1 MGLFAI
7 TQPAGRDKGT
17 GSDIGNKIMGMLDG
31 KVALVTGAG
40 GGLGRAH
47 ALLLAKEGASVV
59 VNDLGGARDGSGA
72 GTSMADEVVNEIQAA
87 GGRAVANYG
96 SVTSRDDAQAMVQ
109 CALDH
114 FGKIDICIANAG
126 ILRDKSFKNMEDSMW
141 DAVIDVHL
149 RGTYLTVKT
158 AYDQMIQQGEGG
170 RIIMTSS
177 TSGLLGNFGQ
187 TNYGAAKAG
196 IAGFMRCLWLEGM
209 KYNVT
214 VNVLAPTAT
223 SRMTTDILPEN
234 IQDKFPPEAVSPP
247 IVYLCT
253 DEAKDISGRQFLV
266 GGNSVSLL
274 SWQMTPIA
282 KRDLSEGVWSVAEI
296 GEKIQASKDHW
307 PPINPMRG

>member
-1 MGLFAI
+1 
-7 TQPAGRDKGT
+7 
-17 GSDIGNKIMGMLDG
+17 MGMLDG

-47 ALLLAKEGASVV
+47 ALLLAAEGASVV
-59 VNDLGGARDGSGA
+59 VNDLGGSRDGTGA
-72 GTSMADEVVNEIQAA
+72 GTSMADQVVDEIKAA
-87 GGRAVANYG
+87 GGQAVANYG
-96 SVTSRDDAQAMVQ
+96 SVTSPEEARAMVQ
-109 CALDH
+109 ACSDS
-114 FGKIDICIANAG
+114 FGKIDILIANAG
-126 ILRDKSFKNMEDSMW
+126 ILRDKSFKNMDDSMW
-141 DAVIDVHL
+141 DVVLDVHL
-149 RGTYLTVKT
+149 RGTYLTTKA
-158 AYDQMIQQGEGG
+158 AYDTMIEQGNGG

-209 KYNVT
+209 KYGIT

-223 SRMTTDILPEN
+223 SRMTTDILPED

-266 GGNSVSLL
+266 GGNSVALL
-274 SWQMTPIA
+274 SWQVTPIA
-282 KRDLSEGVWSVAEI
+282 KRDLSEGIWGVEEI
-296 GEKIQASKDHW
+296 GEHIRNSKDNW
-307 PPINPMRG
+307 PPVNPMRG